1 MANLQI
7 KGIEDK
13 FYSQIKEMAT
23 SENRSVS
30 QQVLY
35 LIKEY
40 LTKAKQIKQLK
51 TPAQTLL
58 ELSGSWIDTKKS
70 DEIIEELKKNRINSR
85 KLSKGF

>member
-13 FYSQIKEMAT
+13 FYSQIKEMAA

-70 DEIIEELKKNRINSR
+70 DEIIEELKKNRNNSR
-85 KLSKGF
+85 KLSKGV

>member
-70 DEIIEELKKNRINSR
+70 DEIIEELKKNRKNSR

>member
-13 FYSQIKEMAT
+13 FYLQIKEMAA

-40 LTKAKQIKQLK
+40 LAKAKQIKQLK

-58 ELSGSWIDTKKS
+58 ELSGSWLDTKKS
-70 DEIIEELKKNRINSR
+70 DEIIEDLKKNRNNSR